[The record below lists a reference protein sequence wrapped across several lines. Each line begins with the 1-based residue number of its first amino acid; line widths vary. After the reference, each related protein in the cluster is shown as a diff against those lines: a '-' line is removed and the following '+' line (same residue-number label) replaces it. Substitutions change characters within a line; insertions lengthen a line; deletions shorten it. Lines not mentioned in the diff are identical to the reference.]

1 MARERAFS
9 DQQVIEAANALLVEG
24 KNINGTSLRNKI
36 GTGRPSA
43 LMSAFKA
50 LEDSGEILAPM
61 LPDSTE
67 QTITHQELPPEIA
80 ERLSVMLGD
89 VEQLVHQ
96 INDHAHYTVEQRLNQ
111 AIAEANERAANAAK
125 REAESIQ
132 EQDKAFEQLEDA
144 LESNADLQEQLKQ
157 EHKESSRLNAALNVA
172 QSETKAALDTV
183 SERDERLAEMQKQIA
198 SMQKQ
203 LNTAESDKAKAQ
215 GQVESLNKQL
225 SETGQ
230 ELKAALSDLSS
241 SQQAQAKSESQA
253 EQLGKQLEEKSEEMA
268 KLNASLKT
276 SEKELG
282 SLQGQVGS
290 LTEQIANQKATN
302 DQLQGKFDEE
312 KAAHIRAESR
322 IESLNS
328 ELNKK
333 NIALLETQAS
343 LGEVQKLSAKL
354 EGQLMQYQE
363 N

>member
-9 DQQVIEAANALLVEG
+9 DLQVKEAANALLVEG

-67 QTITHQELPPEIA
+67 QTIIHQELPPEIA
-80 ERLSVMLGD
+80 ERLSLMLGD

-144 LESNADLQEQLKQ
+144 LEANADLQEQLKL
-157 EHKESSRLNAALNVA
+157 EHKENSQANAALNVA
-172 QSETKAALDTV
+172 KSETKAALDTV

-241 SQQAQAKSESQA
+241 SQQTQAKSESQV
-253 EQLGKQLEEKSEEMA
+253 EQLNKQLEEKSEEMA
-268 KLNASLKT
+268 KLNANLKT

-282 SLQGQVGS
+282 SLLGQVSS
-290 LTEQIANQKATN
+290 LTEQIANQKAAN

-333 NIALLETQAS
+333 NESLLETLAS
-343 LGEVQKLSAKL
+343 LGEAQKLSAKL
-354 EGQLMQYQE
+354 EGQLMQYQQQ
-363 N
+363 

>member
-1 MARERAFS
+1 
-9 DQQVIEAANALLVEG
+9 
-24 KNINGTSLRNKI
+24 
-36 GTGRPSA
+36 
-43 LMSAFKA
+43 
-50 LEDSGEILAPM
+50 
-61 LPDSTE
+61 
-67 QTITHQELPPEIA
+67 
-80 ERLSVMLGD
+80 
-89 VEQLVHQ
+89 
-96 INDHAHYTVEQRLNQ
+96 
-111 AIAEANERAANAAK
+111 
-125 REAESIQ
+125 
-132 EQDKAFEQLEDA
+132 
-144 LESNADLQEQLKQ
+144 
-157 EHKESSRLNAALNVA
+157 
-172 QSETKAALDTV
+172 
-183 SERDERLAEMQKQIA
+183 
-198 SMQKQ
+198 MQKQ

-241 SQQAQAKSESQA
+241 SQQAQAKSESQV
-253 EQLGKQLEEKSEEMA
+253 EQLSKQLEEKSEEMA

-290 LTEQIANQKATN
+290 LTEQIANQKVAN

-333 NIALLETQAS
+333 NESLLETLAS
-343 LGEVQKLSAKL
+343 LGEAQKLSAKL

-363 N
+363 S

>member
-1 MARERAFS
+1 MARERVFS
-9 DQQVIEAANALLVEG
+9 DQQVVDAANALLVEG

-43 LMSAFKA
+43 LMAAFRS
-50 LEDSGEILAPM
+50 LEKSGEILAPS
-61 LPDSTE
+61 LPESSE

-144 LESNADLQEQLKQ
+144 LEANADLQEQLKQ

-198 SMQKQ
+198 SMQQQ

-241 SQQAQAKSESQA
+241 SQQAQAKSETQA

-290 LTEQIANQKATN
+290 LTEQIANQKTAN

-322 IESLNS
+322 IESLNL

-333 NIALLETQAS
+333 NVVLLETQAS
-343 LGEVQKLSAKL
+343 LGEAQKLSAKL
-354 EGQLMQYQE
+354 EGQLMQYQKS
-363 N
+363 

>member
-144 LESNADLQEQLKQ
+144 LEANADLQEQLKQ

-172 QSETKAALDTV
+172 QSETKAALDSV
-183 SERDERLAEMQKQIA
+183 SERDERLAEMQKQ
-198 SMQKQ
+198 
-203 LNTAESDKAKAQ
+203 LNMAESDKAKA
-215 GQVESLNKQL
+215 QVESLNKQL

-241 SQQAQAKSESQA
+241 SQQAQAKSESQV
-253 EQLGKQLEEKSEEMA
+253 EQLSKQLEEKSEEMA

-290 LTEQIANQKATN
+290 LTEQIVNQKAAN

-333 NIALLETQAS
+333 NESLLETLAS
-343 LGEVQKLSAKL
+343 LGEAQKLSAKL

-363 N
+363 S

>member
-1 MARERAFS
+1 MARERVFS

-67 QTITHQELPPEIA
+67 KTITHQELPPEIA

-132 EQDKAFEQLEDA
+132 EQDRAFELLEDV
-144 LESNADLQEQLKQ
+144 LEANTDLQELLKK
-157 EHKESSRLNAALNVA
+157 EHKENSQLNAALNVA
-172 QSETKAALDTV
+172 KNETKAALDTI
-183 SERDERLAEMQKQIA
+183 SERDERLADMQKQITT
-198 SMQKQ
+198 MQKQ

-215 GQVESLNKQL
+215 GQVEQLVKQL
-225 SETGQ
+225 G
-230 ELKAALSDLSS
+230 
-241 SQQAQAKSESQA
+241 
-253 EQLGKQLEEKSEEMA
+253 EKSVEMVE
-268 KLNASLKT
+268 LNANLKN

-282 SLQGQVGS
+282 SLQGQTTS
-290 LTEQIANQKATN
+290 LTEQVVNQKAAN
-302 DQLQGKFDEE
+302 NQLQDKYDEE
-312 KAAHIRAESR
+312 KAEHIRTESR

-333 NIALLETQAS
+333 NVALLETQAS

-354 EGQLMQYQE
+354 EGQLMQYQQQ
-363 N
+363 